1 MKTTIINHL
10 VPGFF
15 YGNDEVR
22 RGSIIVRAMEE
33 DVFHLFG
40 VGQSSE
46 PAQGPANID
55 FLSAGSRPYE
65 SRLADGGRGYVFSA
79 EEIEALEAKIQP
91 YLERIVGENEA
102 DAVKAEDELLEMLAN
117 LDEHEYSLDDYKAGK
132 APSAEIDAAPAM
144 GMTR

>member
-22 RGSIIVRAMEE
+22 RGSVVVRAMDEE
-33 DVFHLFG
+33 VFHLFG
-40 VGQSSE
+40 YGQSSE

-55 FLSAGSRPYE
+55 FLAAGSRAYE
-65 SRLADGGRGYVFSA
+65 SRLTDGGRGYVFSA

-102 DAVKAEDELLEMLAN
+102 DAEKAEDEILEMLAN
-117 LDEHEYSLDDYKAGK
+117 LDEYEYSLADHKAGK
-132 APSAEIDAAPAM
+132 TPSVEPEPAPAM
-144 GMTR
+144 GMR

>member
-1 MKTTIINHL
+1 MKPTVINHL

-22 RGSIIVRAMEE
+22 RGSIVVRSMEE

-40 VGQSSE
+40 HGQSSE
-46 PAQGPANID
+46 PAQGPTNID
-55 FLSAGSRPYE
+55 FLNAGSRPYE
-65 SRLADGGRGYVFSA
+65 SRLTDGGRGYVFSA
-79 EEIEALEAKIQP
+79 DEIEALEAKIQS

-117 LDEHEYSLDDYKAGK
+117 LDEHEYSLADYKAGLT
-132 APSAEIDAAPAM
+132 PSAEVEATPVM
-144 GMTR
+144 GVR